1 MDRMTFTK
9 LSRTAFA
16 AGLIAVA
23 TLGGCSNPN
32 PNGVTDTGTI
42 TGRLVDANSQL
53 PIAQAQL
60 RVGTVVQNVAPAD
73 KGGFTL
79 NNVPIGQQTVYITA
93 IGYTLPPED
102 QGGISVIVQT
112 GQNSDLGVIQLTPNV
127 P

>member
-1 MDRMTFTK
+1 
-9 LSRTAFA
+9 
-16 AGLIAVA
+16 
-23 TLGGCSNPN
+23 
-32 PNGVTDTGTI
+32 VTDTGTI
-42 TGRLVDANSQL
+42 TGRLVDANSQAA
-53 PIAQAQL
+53 IAQAQL
-60 RVGTVVQNVAPAD
+60 RVGTIVQNVSPND

-102 QGGISVIVQT
+102 QGGISVIVQS

>member
-1 MDRMTFTK
+1 MTFTK

-16 AGLIAVA
+16 AGLIAA
-23 TLGGCSNPN
+23 TTLGGCSNPN

-42 TGRLVDANSQL
+42 SGRLVDANSQQ

-60 RVGTVVQNVAPAD
+60 RVGTVVQNVAPND
-73 KGGFTL
+73 KGGFVL
-79 NNVPIGQQTVYITA
+79 SNVPIGQQTVYITA
-93 IGYTLPPED
+93 IGYTLPAED